1 MTARRYLTVGDVP
14 ALHRMSVEAHGGTP
28 GLRDLR
34 LLESAVMR
42 PQSGYDS
49 DIISEAASLGESIG
63 RNHPF
68 IDGNKR
74 ASFAAVDVFLRVN
87 GYRLDVTADA
97 AIEWLLERFEA
108 RTFTKRELEDWL
120 RRVVVSA

>member
-1 MTARRYLTVGDVP
+1 MTARRYLTVADVL

-42 PQSGYDS
+42 PQSGYDA

-68 IDGNKR
+68 TDGNKR
-74 ASFAAVDVFLRVN
+74 ASFAAVDVFLRIN
-87 GYRLDVTADA
+87 GYRLDVTPDA
-97 AIEWLLERFEA
+97 AIEWLLERFET
-108 RTFTKRELEDWL
+108 RTFTKWELEDWL

>member
-1 MTARRYLTVGDVP
+1 MTARRYLTVADVLS
-14 ALHRMSVEAHGGTP
+14 LHRMSVEAHGGTP

-42 PQSGYDS
+42 PQSGYDA

-74 ASFAAVDVFLRVN
+74 ASFAAVDVFLRIN
-87 GYRLDVTADA
+87 GYRLDVTPDA
-97 AIEWLLERFEA
+97 AIEWLLERFET
-108 RTFTKRELEDWL
+108 RTFTKWELEDWL
-120 RRVVVSA
+120 RRVVVPA

>member
-1 MTARRYLTVGDVP
+1 MTARRYLTVADVLS
-14 ALHRMSVEAHGGTP
+14 LHRMSVEAHGGTP

-42 PQSGYDS
+42 PQSGYDA

-74 ASFAAVDVFLRVN
+74 ASFAPVDVFLCSN
-87 GYRLDVTADA
+87 GYRLDVTPGA
-97 AIEWLLERFEA
+97 AIEWLLERFET
-108 RTFTKRELEDWL
+108 RTFTKRALEDWL